1 MNLVDRIKGI
11 LLQPKSEW
19 SKIDSEP
26 GDAGYLLSNYVAI
39 VAAIAPICTFIGTSI
54 IGIGGQRIG
63 IGLGL
68 FRAVVVYVLTLIG
81 FFLVGYIIDFLAG
94 TFGARKNLASA
105 MKVSA
110 YAPTA
115 AWLAG
120 VFNILPALSFLS
132 ILGLYSLYPAVHRH
146 RHADAPGGEQC
157 ADLHDYCRRVRD
169 HRLGCHPRHPGNAVR
184 NGNDDVAPAQGS
196 ALRCRIGRPGAIA
209 CAAATMA
216 FASMP

>member
-1 MNLVDRIKGI
+1 MEGCHESRGPNQGDPAAAEVGMLKDRFRAGRRRLSSFEAI
-11 LLQPKSEW
+11 L
-19 SKIDSEP
+19 
-26 GDAGYLLSNYVAI
+26 
-39 VAAIAPICTFIGTSI
+39 AAVAPICTFIGTSI
-54 IGIGGQRIG
+54 IGIGGERIG

-81 FFLVGYIIDFLAG
+81 FFVVGYIIDFLAG

-132 ILGLYSLYPAVHRH
+132 ILGLYSLYLLYTGIGALMRPAANNALIYTIAVII
-146 RHADAPGGEQC
+146 C
-157 ADLHDYCRRVRD
+157 AIIVWVIIL
-169 HRLGCHPRHPGNAVR
+169 AI
-184 NGNDDVAPAQGS
+184 PAMLFGM
-196 ALRCRIGRPGAIA
+196 G
-209 CAAATMA
+209 M
-216 FASMP
+216 MM